1 MSQRFL
7 EIEAMP
13 NVHSHVFQR
22 AMRGRAERVS
32 PAARDDFWTWRREMF
47 AVADALTPE
56 SLTAIAQAGF
66 AEMHAAGYGI
76 VGEFHYVHHQ
86 PGGVPYEDP
95 NALAHA
101 VAHGAH
107 AAGLPLVILPAAY
120 HRDGWDGHDRP
131 PVGGQRRFCDP
142 DVESFLARVE
152 ALRAWAGDRPWTWV
166 GIAAHSVRAVPA
178 RWLQDIARY
187 SDEHSIPRHV
197 HAHEQRRE
205 LAECQA
211 EHGCSPIELLDRCGF
226 LGPLASVIHGVHVRD
241 DDIARLAR
249 TGTTVVS
256 CPTTEGNLGDGYLP
270 AMRYADAG
278 VPLAIGSDSQVR
290 IDPFEEARELETG
303 SRREREL
310 RAGLLART
318 GDLWGELCRNGRHS
332 LGVGAVPGV
341 RIDREHTDLRGV
353 ETSDLHRAIVTC
365 ASAAV
370 VAR

>member
-1 MSQRFL
+1 MSHRFI

-22 AMRGRAERVS
+22 GMRGRAERVS
-32 PAARDDFWTWRREMF
+32 PATGDDFWTWRREMF
-47 AVADALTPE
+47 AAADALTPE
-56 SLTAIAQAGF
+56 SLMTIAQAGF
-66 AEMHAAGYGI
+66 AEMHAAGYGV

-86 PGGVPYEDP
+86 RGGIPYEEP
-95 NALAHA
+95 NALAQA
-101 VAHGAH
+101 VVHGAR

-120 HRDGWDGHDRP
+120 HRNGWDGGDRP
-131 PVGGQRRFCDP
+131 PVGGQQRFCDP
-142 DVESFLARVE
+142 DVETFLARVD
-152 ALRAWAGDRPWTWV
+152 ALRTWASDRPGVDV

-178 RWLQDIARY
+178 SWLEAIARY
-187 SDEHSIPRHV
+187 SDEQAIVRHV

-205 LAECQA
+205 LAECAA
-211 EHGCSPIELLDRCGF
+211 EHSCSPIELLDGTGF
-226 LGPLASVIHGVHVRD
+226 LGARASVIHGVHVTD
-241 DDIARLAR
+241 DDISRLAR

-290 IDPFEEARELETG
+290 IDPFEEARELESG

-310 RAGLLART
+310 RAGLLAHT
-318 GDLWGELCRNGRHS
+318 GDLWAELCRNGRNS
-332 LGVGAVPGV
+332 LGVGSVPVV
-341 RIDREHTDLRGV
+341 RIDREHSDLNGV
-353 ETSDLHRAIVTC
+353 ETVDLQRAIVTS

>member
-1 MSQRFL
+1 MAERFT

-22 AMRGRAERVS
+22 GMRGRAERVS
-32 PAARDDFWTWRREMF
+32 TATRDDFWTWRTEMF
-47 AVADALTPE
+47 AAAEALTPE
-56 SLTAIAQAGF
+56 SLMAIAQEGF
-66 AEMHAAGYGI
+66 AEMRAAGYGV

-86 PGGVPYEDP
+86 PCGIPYEDP

-101 VAHGAH
+101 VAHGAE
-107 AAGLPLVILPAAY
+107 AAGLPVVLLPAAY
-120 HRDGWDGHDRP
+120 HRNGWDGGDRP

-142 DVESFLARVE
+142 DVETFLARVE
-152 ALRAWAGDRPWTWV
+152 ALRAWARDRPGIEV

-178 RWLQDIARY
+178 RWLEAIARY
-187 SDEHSIPRHV
+187 SEEHAIVRHI

-205 LAECQA
+205 LVECEA
-211 EHGCSPIELLDRCGF
+211 EHGCSPIELLDRSGF
-226 LGPLASVIHGVHVRD
+226 LDPLASVIHGVHVSD

-278 VPLAIGSDSQVR
+278 VPIAIGSDSQVR
-290 IDPFEEARELETG
+290 IDPFEEARELESG
-303 SRREREL
+303 SRRERET

-318 GDLWGELCRNGRHS
+318 GDLWAELCRNGRRS
-332 LGVGAVPGV
+332 LRVGPLRPV
-341 RIDREHTDLRGV
+341 RIDREHSDLRGV
-353 ETSDLHRAIVTC
+353 ETIDLHRAIVTS